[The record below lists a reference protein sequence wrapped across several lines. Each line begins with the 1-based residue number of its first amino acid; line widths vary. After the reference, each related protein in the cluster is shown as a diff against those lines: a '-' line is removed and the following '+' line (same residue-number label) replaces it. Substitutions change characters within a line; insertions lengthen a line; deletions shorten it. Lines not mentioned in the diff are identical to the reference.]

1 MFREGRHAKKN
12 KHCTEKMHCFF
23 RWFFIDF
30 SSKIHEKTRPKRKK
44 QSCAKKSTKIHV
56 CNALFLANKQFLID
70 FWGPSG
76 SSGASRDVPGA
87 IRFFIGLRLG
97 VKTSLDLAPGG
108 HTTSILSHMASIL
121 SHMASVL
128 SHMFS
133 IFSHI
138 ISILSPMG
146 GIASMLC

>member
-1 MFREGRHAKKN
+1 MGGLPFPLKKPTGKAGWAGVRYLN
-12 KHCTEKMHCFF
+12 TAIIP
-23 RWFFIDF
+23 W
-30 SSKIHEKTRPKRKK
+30 
-44 QSCAKKSTKIHV
+44 
-56 CNALFLANKQFLID
+56 
-70 FWGPSG
+70 
-76 SSGASRDVPGA
+76 DVPGA

-97 VKTSLDLAPGG
+97 AKTSLDLAPGG
-108 HTTSILSHMASIL
+108 HTTSILSHVASIL

-133 IFSHI
+133 IFCHI

>member
-1 MFREGRHAKKN
+1 MGG
-12 KHCTEKMHCFF
+12 
-23 RWFFIDF
+23 
-30 SSKIHEKTRPKRKK
+30 
-44 QSCAKKSTKIHV
+44 
-56 CNALFLANKQFLID
+56 L
-70 FWGPSG
+70 SG
-76 SSGASRDVPGA
+76 SPAGSWDVPGA
-87 IRFFIGLRLG
+87 IRFFIGLRLE

-121 SHMASVL
+121 SHMASIL

-133 IFSHI
+133 ILSHT